1 MELAKEIRTKAPGL
15 VDEIKQGKLTIS
27 VAAKLADNEAGRN
40 GRKRHKIDTDD
51 ASRILCGDAMDLI
64 STLEDE
70 SVQLV
75 VTSPPYAEQRK
86 GQYRGVPEAVYPDWT
101 VQWMALL
108 WDKLAADGSV
118 LIVIRPHITKG
129 CLSDYVLKTRLAL
142 RDDGWTEC
150 EEMIWFKPDAPP
162 LGSNRRPRR
171 TWESILWFG
180 RTGNPYINLTACGRE
195 SQRVG
200 FVGSFRFGVGGDSP
214 VRTGQTAKV
223 KAGISRCADVF
234 PAVYRQH

>member
-1 MELAKEIRTKAPGL
+1 
-15 VDEIKQGKLTIS
+15 
-27 VAAKLADNEAGRN
+27 
-40 GRKRHKIDTDD
+40 
-51 ASRILCGDAMDLI
+51 MDLI

-223 KAGISRCADVF
+223 KGGISRCADVF
-234 PAVYRQH
+234 PASIGSIEDRPRPSGHVSSLACRPVEFRRSAGKATWFVIHFVEPEVHLLPPNAWDGIFVVST